1 MPGSLSRKIPE
12 SIAIIMDGN
21 GRWAKKRGLPRIE
34 GHRRGEKTV
43 EMVIKTA
50 RELGIKYLT
59 LFAFSTENW
68 NRPKEEV
75 EALFKILEEAIEKRL
90 EEIHKNKIRL
100 KFIGRIEK
108 LPSSLKE
115 KIFLAEEKTK
125 NNKKMVLNIALNYG
139 GKEEIL
145 NAVNS
150 ILKENLKNEIDE
162 NLFSK
167 YLYTKDI
174 PYPDLLI
181 RTGGEKRISNFLLFQ
196 IAYTELYFTKTLWP
210 DFKKRDFLKAI
221 SDYQRRERRFG
232 NIVD

>member
-1 MPGSLSRKIPE
+1 
-12 SIAIIMDGN
+12 MDGN